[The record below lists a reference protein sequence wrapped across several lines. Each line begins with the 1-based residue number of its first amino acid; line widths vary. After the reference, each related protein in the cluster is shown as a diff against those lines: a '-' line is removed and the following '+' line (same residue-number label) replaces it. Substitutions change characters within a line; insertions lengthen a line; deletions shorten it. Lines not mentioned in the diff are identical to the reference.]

1 MFSWHIHIFFLEV
14 ILEGYA
20 SVVLVDL
27 VFVFKVFILDFKES
41 TLFKG
46 WLQCFFYVLTP

>member
-41 TLFKG
+41 TLFVIKVG
-46 WLQCFFYVLTP
+46 CNVSFMY